1 MFTATQT
8 IDRGYLDCACG
19 KVLGECLSPGCPIW
33 LGDPYGRHPWAEGWS
48 MSEYSGSSAHD
59 TRMGRLVNAAKYGQT
74 PYADRLKAADEIAE
88 RMMSFITDLGDS
100 SFQFD
105 ACITAPSHS
114 PRALD
119 VAKHLCERVSLG
131 FGVLDLSPLLSERVP
146 VQPMKSISTPEARLR
161 QLEQSLMLNAADMRY
176 SPRAVLIVDDVF
188 ESGATAT
195 VIARNLAAAWPQV
208 RIEVLTATH
217 TSGRRVMSQ

>member
-19 KVLGECLSPGCPIW
+19 NVLGECLSPGCPIW

-48 MSEYSGSSAHD
+48 MSEYSGASAHD
-59 TRMGRLVNAAKYGQT
+59 TRMGRLVNTAKYGQT
-74 PYADRLKAADEIAE
+74 PYAVRLKAADEIAE

-105 ACITAPSHS
+105 ACVTAPSHS
-114 PRALD
+114 PKALD
-119 VAKHLCERVSLG
+119 LAKHLCERVSLG
-131 FGVLDLSPLLSERVP
+131 FGALDLSPLLSERVP
-146 VQPMKSISTPEARLR
+146 VQPMKSISTPEARLH
-161 QLEQSLMLNAADMRY
+161 QLGQSLKLNATDMRY

-195 VIARNLAAAWPQV
+195 VIARIIAAAWPQA
-208 RIEVLTATH
+208 RIEVITATH
-217 TSGRRVMSQ
+217 KTGRKVIL